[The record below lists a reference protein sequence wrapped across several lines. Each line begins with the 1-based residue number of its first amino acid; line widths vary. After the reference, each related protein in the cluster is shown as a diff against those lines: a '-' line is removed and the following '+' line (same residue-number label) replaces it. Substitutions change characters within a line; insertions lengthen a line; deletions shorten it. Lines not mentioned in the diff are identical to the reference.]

1 MDFLKNAYNVV
12 ISNPIISNIVSGLIL
27 AAILW
32 IFRNYIKRFLVFIF
46 KWLFNSVIKIFSK
59 ISEFFKWLW
68 GKFQCIITTISGS
81 KEKNA
86 TLKREFED
94 YKTEINSTIKN
105 YEKDIT
111 KLKNELKEQVE
122 HFNKKIE
129 SLEGKIKE
137 GVDKVE
143 ENKKTRPVVE
153 LREPKKEEDFHD
165 TRNGLIYKTTIINN
179 KIWFAE
185 DLNYFAERSKG
196 YIDRPGNTYNWETAM
211 ASVPLGWHIP
221 SQEEWLE
228 LIKFAG
234 GKENAGKKLKAKEGW
249 SVEWF
254 ANCNGTDDFGFAALP
269 YSKASSRDNYGWWSS
284 TERGSEAFVV
294 IIENDDSIE
303 TRYEGKR
310 NSARKFVR
318 CVKD

>member
-1 MDFLKNAYNVV
+1 MEDMQQYKE
-12 ISNPIISNIVSGLIL
+12 IIEIIGIILGIIL
-27 AAILW
+27 AI
-32 IFRNYIKRFLVFIF
+32 IEISGHIF
-46 KWLFNSVIKIFSK
+46 KR
-59 ISEFFKWLW
+59 IS
-68 GKFQCIITTISGS
+68 IITKALKWILNKIKSLFCIVGNWFRIIFTIN
-81 KEKNA
+81 KLDARAN
-86 TLKREFED
+86 TLEGKFED
-94 YKTEINSTIKN
+94 YKTDINSIIQN
-105 YEKDIT
+105 NIT
-111 KLKNELKEQVE
+111 QLKSELKEQGE

-129 SLEGKIKE
+129 SLESKIKE

-211 ASVPLGWHIP
+211 ASVLIGWHIP

-269 YSKASSRDNYGWWSS
+269 YSKASSRDNCGWWSS

-294 IIENDDSIE
+294 IIENNDSIE

-310 NSARKFVR
+310 NSVRKFVR
-318 CVKD
+318 CIKD